1 MYGKGGIDEAIAALA
16 ARQGGAI
23 SRKQLMALGCDR
35 WEIDYR
41 VRIGRLHCVHRGVY
55 AVGHVVLGIDGRRWA
70 AVLAYAPASAL
81 SHAAAGA
88 AFGFRRSNAAV
99 IDVTVAGT
107 GRKPQPGIRLHR
119 RKAIAD
125 DELTTLDGLPITTA
139 ARTLLDLSASGVRGR
154 PLATAVDRAEQSGVL
169 DFADLALLLDRY
181 AGRAGVPALRDA
193 LDRYAGGD
201 ARSALEE
208 IVGELCAVH
217 GIPRPQENVVVL
229 GKVRD
234 FYWPEARLVVEADS
248 YAWHRSPDA
257 MADDRRR
264 DVELTLAGIRTLRF
278 TWSQANRRRSYV
290 VSALR
295 SAFA

>member
-1 MYGKGGIDEAIAALA
+1 MYGKVGIDEAIAALA

-41 VRIGRLHCVHRGVY
+41 IRIGRLHRIHRGVF
-55 AVGHVVLGIDGRRWA
+55 AVGHAVLGIEGRRWA
-70 AVLAYAPASAL
+70 AVLAYKPVSAL

-99 IDVTVAGT
+99 LDVTVVGT

-119 RKAIAD
+119 RRAIAAG
-125 DELTTLDGLPITTA
+125 ELTTLDGLPITTA
-139 ARTLLDLSASGVRGR
+139 ARTLLDLSASGIRGR
-154 PLATAVDRAEQSGVL
+154 SLATAVDRAEQSGVL

-181 AGRAGVPALRDA
+181 AGRSGVPALRDA

-208 IVGELCAVH
+208 IIGELCADH
-217 GIPRPQENVVVL
+217 GLPRPQENVVVL

-257 MADDRRR
+257 MADDRQR

-278 TWSQANRRRSYV
+278 TWSQANRRRPYV
-290 VSALR
+290 ISALR